1 MKTAIYIEND
11 VVQVVLTGE
20 NEWEK
25 KALDLI
31 KNSATVTTHK
41 GQFYECM
48 GGWYRHGNV
57 GSDSLMFRLD
67 GEKKNEEMMT
77 PCSS

>member
-20 NEWEK
+20 NEWER

-31 KNSATVTTHK
+31 KKSTTVTTHK
-41 GQFYECM
+41 GQFYECQ
-48 GGWYRHGNV
+48 GGWYRQGPAAP
-57 GSDSLMFRLD
+57 DSLMFRLE
-67 GEKKNEEMMT
+67 GEKNNVEMMT
-77 PCSS
+77 PCSL